1 MKIGDLV
8 RTKGLSYCDE
18 VVAALALSVDDCY
31 GIVSQVSLD
40 ADRSWA
46 FVSFVK
52 KDGSITNHKVY
63 SEYLNVIS
71 EIIS

>member
-8 RTKGLSYCDE
+8 RHRKEGYDIAHLP
-18 VVAALALSVDDCY
+18 VNDCY
-31 GIVSQVSLD
+31 GIVSHVSLD
-40 ADRSWA
+40 ADRKWA
-46 FVSFVK
+46 FVSFMQ
-52 KDGSITNHKVY
+52 KDGSITKHMVY